1 MDSGLYAVLTGWVAR
16 SQALDL
22 AANNLANVS
31 TTGYKAE
38 REFYRSF
45 AASARRLGLT
55 PLNRAVNDYGVLGG
69 ASIDLHAGSTEKTGN
84 DLDVALEGS
93 GFLVAKTSAGERYT
107 RNGNLSISPTGL
119 LVTSAGDPVLGEEG
133 PIQIPNGKISISPD
147 GTLSSDGAIVAK
159 LRLADFVP
167 GTQLTQEGHTYLAAP
182 KGSEQPASSPGLRQG
197 FLESSNLNPVE
208 GAVNLVEL
216 QRQTGLLQR
225 ALSIF
230 HNDFNR
236 TAVQELPNVQNV

>member
-1 MDSGLYAVLTGWVAR
+1 MTMACWAV
-16 SQALDL
+16 
-22 AANNLANVS
+22 
-31 TTGYKAE
+31 
-38 REFYRSF
+38 
-45 AASARRLGLT
+45 RRLTST
-55 PLNRAVNDYGVLGG
+55 PGRP
-69 ASIDLHAGSTEKTGN
+69 KTGN

-107 RNGNLSISPTGL
+107 RNGNLSIGPTGL

-133 PIQIPNGKISISPD
+133 PIQIPAGKISISPD
-147 GTLSSDGAIVAK
+147 GTLSSEGAIVAK
-159 LRLADFVP
+159 LRLADFAP
-167 GTQLTQEGHTYLAAP
+167 GTQLTAEGHTYFAAP
-182 KGSEQPASSPGLRQG
+182 QGSEHPATSPGLSQG

-208 GAVNLVEL
+208 GAVSLIEL

-236 TAVQELPNVQNV
+236 TAVQELPNVQNVQ

>member
-31 TTGYKAE
+31 TTGFKAE
-38 REFYRSF
+38 REFYRAF
-45 AASARRLGLT
+45 TASAHQLGLT

-69 ASIDLHAGSTEKTGN
+69 ASIDLHNGSTEKTGN
-84 DLDVALEGS
+84 DLDVALGGS

-107 RNGNLSISPTGL
+107 RDGNLGIGPTGL

-133 PIQIPNGKISISPD
+133 PIQVPTGKISISPD
-147 GTLSSDGAIVAK
+147 GTMSSDGAVVAK
-159 LRLADFVP
+159 LRLADFAP
-167 GTQLTQEGHTYLAAP
+167 GTQLTEEGHTYFMAP
-182 KGSEQPASSPGLRQG
+182 KGSEQPASSPDLRQG
-197 FLESSNLNPVE
+197 FVESSNLNPVE
-208 GAVNLVEL
+208 GAVSLVEL
-216 QRQTGLLQR
+216 QRQAGLLQR

-236 TAVQELPNVQNV
+236 TAVQELPNVQ